1 MTPFTDK
8 FPEIYRYRAQEAG
21 RVRLISGLAA
31 ALALCAAIGYAVF
44 KTTGSWA
51 DYLSAVTFMQFNMLV
66 FYGAVCTA
74 RSVTQERAE
83 RTWDFQRLT
92 PLSSFGIGAGK
103 FLGAPVFAW
112 FLFACMLPAA
122 LLSLIAA
129 PGIYPAFL
137 GKYALGLSVAM
148 LSMAVGLLASA
159 YDDTGGSGMG
169 HLSGPII
176 GLACAA
182 TLNASF
188 RYAKTVGQPVQE
200 LVSFYGLKLGPV
212 SSEVFLAASF
222 LAFAAWAFLGGR
234 YRIGRDLLEKRR
246 AWRLPAFLVFLAWYA
261 AGFEHDPL
269 RSGALPL
276 NALIL
281 PGIAAYIAAFLS
293 CERREYWRRWLAGE
307 GAARRLDDTPA
318 WIKGAAAMLFIAAV
332 LYLAYG
338 LSEPSGGKAYSRLY
352 LVLPLFLL
360 RDLMFLQWCRFSA
373 SRRPEMMGLAYLA
386 LAYALPMIILIPT
399 KMTELA
405 VVFVPYA
412 HEGMGVAASL
422 AGPLAQ
428 VLIIG
433 YILRGKIKSAL
444 AERTSYALHFKAGAP
459 DPITIIPG

>member
-1 MTPFTDK
+1 MNLFIDK

-21 RVRLISGLAA
+21 RIRLISGLAA
-31 ALALCAAIGYAVF
+31 ALALCAATGYAVV

-92 PLSSFGIGAGK
+92 PRSSFELGAGK

-112 FLFACMLPAA
+112 FLFACLLPAA

-129 PGIYPAFL
+129 PEIYPAFL
-137 GKYALGLSVAM
+137 GRYALGLSVAL

-188 RYAKTVGQPVQE
+188 RYAKTLGHPAQE
-200 LVSFYGLKLGPV
+200 LVSFYWLKLGPV
-212 SSEVFLAASF
+212 SSEIFLAVSF

-246 AWRLPAFLVFLAWYA
+246 AWRLPAFLVFLAWYT
-261 AGFEHDPL
+261 AGFEHNPA
-269 RSGALPL
+269 RIGAIPL

-293 CERREYWRRWLAGE
+293 CERREYWRRWLTGE
-307 GAARRLDDTPA
+307 STARRLDDTPV
-318 WIKGAAAMLFIAAV
+318 WIKGAAAVLFIAVV

-338 LSEPSGGKAYSRLY
+338 LSEPSGGKGYSRLY
-352 LVLPLFLL
+352 FLLPLFLL
-360 RDLMFLQWCRFSA
+360 RDLLFLQWCRFSA
-373 SRRPEMMGLAYLA
+373 SRRPEMMALAYIALAYL
-386 LAYALPMIILIPT
+386 LPLIMLGPT
-399 KMTELA
+399 KMTSFLA
-405 VVFVPYA
+405 AFVPYSDA
-412 HEGMGVAASL
+412 GIGAAANL

-428 VLIIG
+428 VLVMG
-433 YILRGKIKSAL
+433 YILRGKIKASL
-444 AERTSYALHFKAGAP
+444 TERT
-459 DPITIIPG
+459 